1 MTALYAVVFIL
12 FFAMYAIGY
21 AFGKR
26 RKPETVGVILA
37 VEDPVDHQ
45 IYLSASFK
53 RREDVEGLHDGD
65 VVSFVVQR

>member
-1 MTALYAVVFIL
+1 MTALYVVVFIL

-21 AFGKR
+21 ALGKR

-37 VEDPVDHQ
+37 VEDPVDHE

-53 RREDVEGLHDGD
+53 RREDVEGLHNGD